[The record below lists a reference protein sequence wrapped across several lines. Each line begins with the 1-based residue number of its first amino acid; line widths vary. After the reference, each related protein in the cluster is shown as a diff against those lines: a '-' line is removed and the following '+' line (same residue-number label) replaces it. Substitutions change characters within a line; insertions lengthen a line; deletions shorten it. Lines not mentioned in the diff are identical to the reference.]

1 MTKAHVIT
9 KASLIAVGIYVVS
22 FILGGFHRFV
32 RYLVIG
38 LNTELWHRVLNYSL
52 ILTFG
57 LLAYQLFVKADKWA
71 LRIIDKGT
79 VKTKDNIAEFAFAT
93 YRITV
98 FFCGVFLVFFAI
110 PTIEQYIRS
119 HLEPKRGYGHGLTVY
134 ALIRWVLGFYLI
146 CGGSAFVHWQVHKT
160 LNYINMHMNSIRSNS
175 VEKICGKDITMNKM
189 QMFAKIALAIMG
201 LFVIIEIT
209 KSILNSLPLIGAAD
223 SLYVT
228 IMSCIS
234 IIGLVVLIIVVIH
247 QLFIRGDKWASK
259 IVCYPE
265 KNQSRISPDWLP
277 TTFRLV
283 SVIAGILFLYWTLPS
298 FFSLISSSVIGL
310 SPELKAKF
318 YPGSAVSYFYPR
330 FVSFALRLAL
340 TVYFLCGAPQFTRWH
355 VRKALEYY
363 EPPTTKT

>member
-1 MTKAHVIT
+1 MTKVHVIT
-9 KASLIAVGIYVVS
+9 KASLIAVGIYVIS
-22 FILGGFHRFV
+22 IILGGFHRFV
-32 RYLVIG
+32 RPLVFG
-38 LNTELWHRVLNYSL
+38 LNTELLHRVLNYSL
-52 ILTFG
+52 ILIFV

-71 LRIIDKGT
+71 LRIIDKGA
-79 VKTKDNIAEFAFAT
+79 VKTTDNVAEFAFST

-98 FFCGVFLVFFAI
+98 VFCSVFLIFFAI
-110 PTIEQYIRS
+110 PTIEPYIRS
-119 HLEPKRGYGHGLTVY
+119 HLESERVYGHGLTIS
-134 ALIRWVLGFYLI
+134 ALIRWILGFYLI

-160 LNYINMHMNSIRSNS
+160 LNYINKHMNSIQSNS
-175 VEKICGKDITMNKM
+175 IEEICGKDITMNKM
-189 QMFAKIALAIMG
+189 QTFAKIALAIMG
-201 LFVIIEIT
+201 LFIIIEIT
-209 KSILNSLPLIGAAD
+209 KSILNSLPLIIAAD

-228 IMSCIS
+228 IISCIS
-234 IIGLVVLIIVVIH
+234 IISLVVLIIVVIH

-259 IVCYPE
+259 IVSYSE

-298 FFSLISSSVIGL
+298 FFSLISSGIIGL

-318 YPGSAVSYFYPR
+318 YPGSAVLYFYPR
-330 FVSFALRLAL
+330 LVSFALRLAL

-363 EPPTTKT
+363 EPSTTKK